1 MEQAPILITTQ
12 YEAERFETFLALPDN
27 HRILFSGKYGSG
39 KTYFL
44 HEFFTTRKKDEYET
58 FHLFPTNYAIAK
70 NEDVVKLLHF
80 DILYEL
86 LAKGYLAP
94 SEKMF
99 STKETM
105 ASFVQSNLPK
115 IIKDVISH
123 CGKIGKKLSDVFD
136 TYTQWAAKYEAF
148 DKGINQNAEDKA
160 RDAFYN
166 LMNEVEY
173 NATTELIEM
182 VNSSIDKQK
191 VLIVDDLDR
200 IDPEHIFRLLN
211 LFSAQTS
218 NYFSA
223 HWPTGQDENRYGFD
237 KIIFVC
243 DIDNIR
249 NIFRAKYGDGVDF
262 AGYIDKFYSIAPFFF
277 NNNNMVAQEAHRF
290 VASINSEWPPDNR
303 HQFTS
308 LVRILLYY
316 KALSLRKLKGKE
328 FAYWE
333 YPLRKYP
340 TLARSSNAFSVGI
353 MDFVLFLYGTKVDAL
368 IAIKNYSE
376 EIAIE
381 MLEKSDYRIV
391 ELFIP
396 FLQSDYSLKV
406 GDNFSYQNQILDL
419 KLTYKC
425 VQDYRNIY
433 AIITG
438 ITYYDGS
445 KRTRIPF
452 FQLLAIAFE
461 NYCKLIE
468 TPNVVRF

>member
-1 MEQAPILITTQ
+1 MEQTPILITTQ
-12 YEAERFETFLALPDN
+12 HEAEKFGTFLELPDN

-58 FHLFPTNYAIAK
+58 FHLFPTNYAIAQ
-70 NEDVVKLLHF
+70 NEDVVKLLQF

-86 LAKGYLAP
+86 LVKGYLAP

-115 IIKDVISH
+115 IIKDVVSH

-136 TYTQWAAKYEAF
+136 TYTQLATQYEDF
-148 DKGINQNAEDKA
+148 DKRVNQSEEDKA
-160 RDAFYN
+160 REEFYK

-182 VNSSIDKQK
+182 VNSTIDKQK

-262 AGYIDKFYSIAPFFF
+262 AGYIDKFYSIAPYFF

-290 VASINSEWPPDNR
+290 VASINSEWPVHNR
-303 HQFTS
+303 EQFSS
-308 LVRILLYY
+308 LVRMLLFHNVIT
-316 KALSLRKLKGKE
+316 LRKLKEKE
-328 FAYWE
+328 FAHWE
-333 YPLRKYP
+333 YPTRKHP
-340 TLARSSNAFSVGI
+340 SIIQGNNIWSVGI
-353 MDFVLFLYGTKVDAL
+353 LDLMLFLFGTKEDAITAL
-368 IAIKNYSE
+368 KKNTE
-376 EIAIE
+376 EISLDL
-381 MLEKSDYRIV
+381 LEKTGYR
-391 ELFIP
+391 LTDMLIP
-396 FLQSDYSLKV
+396 FLLPNTSLTV
-406 GDNFSYQNQILDL
+406 GDEFVYENQDLDI
-419 KLTYKC
+419 KIYYKC
-425 VQDYRNIY
+425 KPYNREIY
-433 AIITG
+433 AEIKTVSYI
-438 ITYYDGS
+438 DG
-445 KRTRIPF
+445 KERTKIPF
-452 FQLLAIAFE
+452 FQLHSIAFG
-461 NYCKLIE
+461 NYCNLIE
-468 TPNVVRF
+468 SPNIVRY

>member
-1 MEQAPILITTQ
+1 MNKEPILITTQ
-12 YEAERFETFLALPDN
+12 SEAERFETFLALPDN

-39 KTYFL
+39 KTFFL
-44 HEFFTTRKKDEYET
+44 HELFTTRKKDEYEI

-70 NEDVVKLLHF
+70 NEDVVKLLQF

-86 LAKGYLAP
+86 LVKGYLAP

-115 IIKDVISH
+115 IIKDVVSH

-160 RDAFYN
+160 REAFYN

-182 VNSSIDKQK
+182 VNSTIDKQK

-223 HWPTGQDENRYGFD
+223 HWPTDQDENRYGFN

-262 AGYIDKFYSIAPFFF
+262 AGYIDKFYSIEPYFF
-277 NNNNMVAQEAHRF
+277 NINDMVAQEAHRF
-290 VASINSEWPPDNR
+290 VDSVKTEWQELNR
-303 HQFTS
+303 GHFSS
-308 LVRILLYY
+308 LVRMLLFHDVIT
-316 KALSLRKLKGKE
+316 LRKLKEKE
-328 FAYWE
+328 SARWE
-333 YPLRKYP
+333 YPLHKFS
-340 TLARSSNAFSVGI
+340 TLI
-353 MDFVLFLYGTKVDAL
+353 
-368 IAIKNYSE
+368 
-376 EIAIE
+376 
-381 MLEKSDYRIV
+381 
-391 ELFIP
+391 
-396 FLQSDYSLKV
+396 
-406 GDNFSYQNQILDL
+406 
-419 KLTYKC
+419 
-425 VQDYRNIY
+425 
-433 AIITG
+433 
-438 ITYYDGS
+438 
-445 KRTRIPF
+445 
-452 FQLLAIAFE
+452 
-461 NYCKLIE
+461 
-468 TPNVVRF
+468 

>member
-1 MEQAPILITTQ
+1 MNQKPILITTK
-12 YEAERFETFLALPDN
+12 YEAERFETFLALPNN

-44 HEFFTTRKKDEYET
+44 HKFFTTQKKDEYET

-86 LAKGYLAP
+86 LVKGYLAP

-99 STKETM
+99 STEETL
-105 ASFVQSNLPK
+105 SGFVQNNFPK
-115 IIKDVISH
+115 IIKDIVSH

-160 RDAFYN
+160 REAFYN

-182 VNSSIDKQK
+182 VNSTIDKQK

-262 AGYIDKFYSIAPFFF
+262 TGYIDKFYSIEPYFF
-277 NNNNMVAQEAHRF
+277 NINDMVAQEAHRF
-290 VASINSEWPPDNR
+290 VDSVKTEWQELNR
-303 HQFTS
+303 GHFSS
-308 LVRILLYY
+308 LVRMLLFHNVIT
-316 KALSLRKLKGKE
+316 LRKLKEKE
-328 FAYWE
+328 SARWE
-333 YPLRKYP
+333 YPLHKFS
-340 TLARSSNAFSVGI
+340 TLNRGSNILSVGLL
-353 MDFVLFLYGTKVDAL
+353 DFVLFLYGTKEDAL
-368 IAIKNYSE
+368 AAIKKHNE
-376 EIAIE
+376 EISTE
-381 MLEKSDYRIV
+381 LLEESGYR
-391 ELFIP
+391 LTDLLIP
-396 FLQSDYSLKV
+396 FLDPDQPLTK
-406 GDNFSYQNQILDL
+406 GDDFIYENQELDL
-419 KLTYKC
+419 KMHYNCALSL
-425 VQDYRNIY
+425 REIY
-433 AIITG
+433 ADVQIISK
-438 ITYYDGS
+438 YDGS
-445 KRTRIPF
+445 ERTKIPF
-452 FQLLAIAFE
+452 FQLMSIALE
-461 NYCKLIE
+461 NYCNLIE
-468 TPNVVRF
+468 VPNVIRY

>member
-44 HEFFTTRKKDEYET
+44 HEFFTIRKKDEYEF

-80 DILYEL
+80 DILYEIL
-86 LAKGYLAP
+86 VKGYLAP

-99 STKETM
+99 STEETL
-105 ASFVQSNLPK
+105 SGFVQNNFPK
-115 IIKDVISH
+115 IIKDIVSH

-160 RDAFYN
+160 REAFYN

-182 VNSSIDKQK
+182 VNSTIDKQK

-223 HWPTGQDENRYGFD
+223 HWTTGQNENRYGFD

-243 DIDNIR
+243 DINNIR

-262 AGYIDKFYSIAPFFF
+262 AGYIDKFYSIEPYFF
-277 NNNNMVAQEAHRF
+277 NINDMVAREAHRL
-290 VASINSEWPPDNR
+290 VDSVKTEWQELSR
-303 HQFTS
+303 GHFSS
-308 LVRILLYY
+308 LVRMLLFHDVIT
-316 KALSLRKLKGKE
+316 LRKLKEKE
-328 FAYWE
+328 SAHWE
-333 YPLRKYP
+333 YPLHKFS
-340 TLARSSNAFSVGI
+340 TLNRRSNILSVGLL
-353 MDFVLFLYGTKVDAL
+353 DFVLFLYGTKEDAL
-368 IAIKNYSE
+368 AAIKKHNE
-376 EIAIE
+376 EISIE
-381 MLEKSDYRIV
+381 LLNESGYGLTD
-391 ELFIP
+391 LLIP
-396 FLQSDYSLKV
+396 FLDPDQPLTK
-406 GDNFSYQNQILDL
+406 GDGFIYENQELDL
-419 KLTYKC
+419 KMHYNC
-425 VQDYRNIY
+425 APYHRGIY
-433 AIITG
+433 ADVQTISK
-438 ITYYDGS
+438 YDGS
-445 KRTRIPF
+445 ERTMIPF
-452 FQLLAIAFE
+452 FQLLSIAFE
-461 NYCKLIE
+461 NYCQLTE
-468 TPNVVRF
+468 APNVIRY

>member
-1 MEQAPILITTQ
+1 MNQEPILITTQ
-12 YEAERFETFLALPDN
+12 YEAEKFATFLALPDN
-27 HRILFSGKYGSG
+27 HRILFSGRYGSG
-39 KTYFL
+39 KTFFL

-58 FHLFPTNYAIAK
+58 FHLFPTNYAIAQ
-70 NEDVVKLLHF
+70 NEDVVKLLQF

-86 LAKGYLAP
+86 LIKGYLAP
-94 SEKMF
+94 SAKMF

-105 ASFVQSNLPK
+105 ASFVQSNFPK

-136 TYTQWAAKYEAF
+136 TYTQLATQYEDF
-148 DKGINQNAEDKA
+148 DKRVNQSEEDKA
-160 RDAFYN
+160 REEFYK

-182 VNSSIDKQK
+182 VNSTIDKQK

-223 HWPTGQDENRYGFD
+223 HWPISQDEKRYGFD

-243 DIDNIR
+243 DINNIR

-262 AGYIDKFYSIAPFFF
+262 AGYIDKFYSIAPYFF
-277 NNNNMVAQEAHRF
+277 NNNRMVAQEAYRF
-290 VASINSEWPPDNR
+290 VASIESEWPQDDR

-308 LVRILLYY
+308 LVRMLLFHNVIT
-316 KALSLRKLKGKE
+316 LRKLKEKE

-333 YPLRKYP
+333 YPLHKYP
-340 TLARSSNAFSVGI
+340 TLVRGNNAFSVGI
-353 MDFVLFLYGTKVDAL
+353 MDFILFLYGTKEDAL
-368 IAIKNYSE
+368 VAIEKHSE
-376 EIAIE
+376 EIANE

-391 ELFIP
+391 DLFVP
-396 FLQSDYSLKV
+396 FLQADPSLKV
-406 GDNFSYQNQILDL
+406 GDNFIYQNQNMDL

-425 VQDYRNIY
+425 EPYHRDVY
-433 AIITG
+433 AIITS
-438 ITYYDGS
+438 ITNYDGS
-445 KRTRIPF
+445 RRTKIPF
-452 FQLLAIAFE
+452 FQLLAIALE

-468 TPNVVRF
+468 TPNVVKY

>member
-1 MEQAPILITTQ
+1 MDKKIILITTQ

-44 HEFFTTRKKDEYET
+44 HEFFTTRKKDEYEF

-70 NEDVVKLLHF
+70 NEDVVKLLQF

-86 LAKGYLAP
+86 LVKGYLAP

-99 STKETM
+99 STKETI

-115 IIKDVISH
+115 IIKDVVSH

-136 TYTQWAAKYEAF
+136 TYTKWAAKYEDF
-148 DKGINQNAEDKA
+148 DKGVKQSEEDKA
-160 RDAFYN
+160 REAFYN

-182 VNSSIDKQK
+182 VNSTIDKQK

-223 HWPTGQDENRYGFD
+223 HWPINQDENRYGFD

-262 AGYIDKFYSIAPFFF
+262 AGYIDKFYSIAPYFF

-290 VASINSEWPPDNR
+290 VASINSEWPIQSR
-303 HQFTS
+303 EQFSS
-308 LVRILLYY
+308 LVRMLLFHNVIT
-316 KALSLRKLKGKE
+316 LRKLKEKE
-328 FAYWE
+328 FAPWE

-340 TLARSSNAFSVGI
+340 ALGRDFNTFSVGLL
-353 MDFVLFLYGTKVDAL
+353 DFILFLYGTKEDA
-368 IAIKNYSE
+368 IAAIKKHNE
-376 EIAIE
+376 EIS
-381 MLEKSDYRIV
+381 LELMERSGYLLTD
-391 ELFIP
+391 LLIP
-396 FLQSDYSLKV
+396 FLYPDATLTV
-406 GDNFSYQNQILDL
+406 GEGFIYENKLLDL
-419 KLTYKC
+419 KISYKC
-425 VQDYRNIY
+425 EKYDRDTY
-433 AIITG
+433 AEINTVSKL
-438 ITYYDGS
+438 DGS
-445 KRTRIPF
+445 ERKKIPF
-452 FQLLAIAFE
+452 FQLLSIAIE
-461 NYCKLIE
+461 NYCRLIE
-468 TPNVVRF
+468 VQHVILY

>member
-1 MEQAPILITTQ
+1 MNQESIRIATQ
-12 YEAERFETFLALPDN
+12 SEAERFETFLVLPDN

-39 KTYFL
+39 KTFFL
-44 HEFFTTRKKDEYET
+44 HEFFTTRKKDEYEI

-70 NEDVVKLLHF
+70 NEDVVKLLQF

-86 LAKGYLAP
+86 LVKGYLAP

-99 STKETM
+99 SAKETM

-115 IIKDVISH
+115 IIKDVVSH

-160 RDAFYN
+160 REAFYN

-182 VNSSIDKQK
+182 VNSTIDKQK

-249 NIFRAKYGDGVDF
+249 NIFCAKYGDGVDF
-262 AGYIDKFYSIAPFFF
+262 AGYIDKFYSIAPYFF
-277 NNNNMVAQEAHRF
+277 NNNNMVAQEAHLF
-290 VASINSEWPPDNR
+290 VASINSEWPIHSR
-303 HQFTS
+303 EQFSS
-308 LVRILLYY
+308 LVRMLLFHNVIT
-316 KALSLRKLKGKE
+316 LRKLKEKE
-328 FAYWE
+328 FAHWE
-333 YPLRKYP
+333 YPIRKRP
-340 TLARSSNAFSVGI
+340 SIIQGNNIWSVGI
-353 MDFVLFLYGTKVDAL
+353 LDLMLFLFGTKEDA
-368 IAIKNYSE
+368 IAALKKNTE
-376 EIAIE
+376 EISLDL
-381 MLEKSDYRIV
+381 LEKSGYR
-391 ELFIP
+391 LTDMLIP
-396 FLQSDYSLKV
+396 FLHPNATLTV
-406 GDNFSYQNQILDL
+406 GEDFVYENQDLDI
-419 KLTYKC
+419 KLYYKC
-425 VQDYRNIY
+425 EPYNREIY
-433 AIITG
+433 AEFIRMEF
-438 ITYYDGS
+438 
-445 KRTRIPF
+445 KRELTNDLDIEKEV
-452 FQLLAIAFE
+452 IALF
-461 NYCKLIE
+461 K
-468 TPNVVRF
+468 T

>member
-1 MEQAPILITTQ
+1 MNQEQILITTQ
-12 YEAERFETFLALPDN
+12 SEAERFETFLALPNN

-44 HEFFTTRKKDEYET
+44 HEFFTIRKKDEYEF
-58 FHLFPTNYAIAK
+58 FHLFPTNYAIAQ
-70 NEDVVKLLHF
+70 NEDVVKLLQF

-86 LAKGYLAP
+86 LIKGYLAP
-94 SEKMF
+94 SVKMF
-99 STKETM
+99 STKETI

-115 IIKDVISH
+115 IIKDVVSH

-136 TYTQWAAKYEAF
+136 TYTKWAAKYEDF
-148 DKGINQNAEDKA
+148 DKGVNQSEEDRA
-160 RDAFYN
+160 REAFYN

-182 VNSSIDKQK
+182 VNSTIDKQK

-262 AGYIDKFYSIAPFFF
+262 TGYIDKFYSIEPYLF
-277 NNNNMVAQEAHRF
+277 NINNMVAQEAHRF
-290 VASINSEWPPDNR
+290 VDSVKTEWTDLNRGHFSSI
-303 HQFTS
+303 
-308 LVRILLYY
+308 VRLL
-316 KALSLRKLKGKE
+316 LLHNIITLRKLKEKE
-328 FAYWE
+328 SAYWE
-333 YPLRKYP
+333 YPLRKFSA
-340 TLARSSNAFSVGI
+340 LDRGNNLLSVGLL
-353 MDFVLFLYGTKVDAL
+353 DFMLFLYGTKEDAL
-368 IAIKNYSE
+368 AAINKHNE
-376 EIAIE
+376 EISIE
-381 MLEKSDYRIV
+381 LLEESGYR
-391 ELFIP
+391 LTDLLIP
-396 FLQSDYSLKV
+396 FLDPDQPLTK
-406 GDNFSYQNQILDL
+406 GDGFIYENRDLDL
-419 KLTYKC
+419 KINYKC
-425 VQDYRNIY
+425 EQYHREIY
-433 AIITG
+433 ADIQTISK
-438 ITYYDGS
+438 YDGS
-445 KRTRIPF
+445 ERTKIPF
-452 FQLLAIAFE
+452 FQLLSIAFE

-468 TPNVVRF
+468 SLNVI

>member
-99 STKETM
+99 SSKETM
-105 ASFVQSNLPK
+105 ASFAQSNLPR
-115 IIKDVISH
+115 IIKDVVSH

-136 TYTQWAAKYEAF
+136 TYTKWAAKYEAF

-160 RDAFYN
+160 REAFYN

-182 VNSSIDKQK
+182 VNSTIDKQK

-218 NYFSA
+218 KYFSA
-223 HWPTGQDENRYGFD
+223 HWPIGQDDNRFGFD

-249 NIFRAKYGDGVDF
+249 NIFHSKYGEGVDF
-262 AGYIDKFYSIAPFFF
+262 AGYIDKFYSIAPYFF
-277 NNNNMVAQEAHRF
+277 NNNNMVAQEAHHF

-316 KALSLRKLKGKE
+316 KALSLRKLKEKE

-340 TLARSSNAFSVGI
+340 TLAGSSNAFSVGI
-353 MDFVLFLYGTKVDAL
+353 MDFVLFLYGTKEDAL
-368 IAIKNYSE
+368 VAIKNYSE

>member
-1 MEQAPILITTQ
+1 MNQEPIRITTQ

-39 KTYFL
+39 KTFFL

-70 NEDVVKLLHF
+70 NEDVVKLLQF

-86 LAKGYLAP
+86 MVKGYLAP

-99 STKETM
+99 SAKETM

-136 TYTQWAAKYEAF
+136 TYTQLATQYEDF
-148 DKGINQNAEDKA
+148 DKGVNQSEEDKA
-160 RDAFYN
+160 REEFYK
-166 LMNEVEY
+166 LMNKVEY

-237 KIIFVC
+237 IIIFVC

-262 AGYIDKFYSIAPFFF
+262 AGYIDKFYSIAPYFF
-277 NNNNMVAQEAHRF
+277 NNNNVVASEAHRF
-290 VASINSEWPPDNR
+290 IASINSEWPSDNR

-308 LVRILLYY
+308 LVRLLLFY
-316 KALSLRKLKGKE
+316 KVLSLRKLKEKE

-333 YPLRKYP
+333 YPLHKYP
-340 TLARSSNAFSVGI
+340 TLARSSNTFSIGI
-353 MDFVLFLYGTKVDAL
+353 MDFILFLYGTKEDAL
-368 IAIKNYSE
+368 VAIRNYSD

-381 MLEKSDYRIV
+381 MLEKSDCRIV
-391 ELFIP
+391 DLFIP
-396 FLQSDYSLKV
+396 FLQNDYSLREGV
-406 GDNFSYQNQILDL
+406 DCSYQNQNLNL

-425 VQDYRNIY
+425 VPNFRDIY
-433 AIITG
+433 AVITS
-438 ITYYDGS
+438 ITNYDGS
-445 KRTRIPF
+445 NRTRIPF

>member
-1 MEQAPILITTQ
+1 MEQAPILIATQ

-80 DILYEL
+80 DILYEIL
-86 LAKGYLAP
+86 VKGYLAP

-99 STKETM
+99 STEETL
-105 ASFVQSNLPK
+105 SGFVQNNFPK
-115 IIKDVISH
+115 IIKDIVSH

-160 RDAFYN
+160 REAFYN

-182 VNSSIDKQK
+182 VNSTIDKQK

-223 HWPTGQDENRYGFD
+223 HWTTGQNENRYGFD

-243 DIDNIR
+243 DINNIR

-262 AGYIDKFYSIAPFFF
+262 SGYIDKFYSIEPYFF
-277 NNNNMVAQEAHRF
+277 NINDMVAREAHRF
-290 VASINSEWPPDNR
+290 VDSVKTEWQELSR
-303 HQFTS
+303 GHFSS
-308 LVRILLYY
+308 LVRMLLFHDVIT
-316 KALSLRKLKGKE
+316 LRKLKEKE
-328 FAYWE
+328 SAHWE
-333 YPLRKYP
+333 YPLHKFS
-340 TLARSSNAFSVGI
+340 TLNRRSNILSVGLL
-353 MDFVLFLYGTKVDAL
+353 DFVLFLYGTKEDAL
-368 IAIKNYSE
+368 AAIKKHNE
-376 EIAIE
+376 EISIE
-381 MLEKSDYRIV
+381 LLNESGYGLTD
-391 ELFIP
+391 LLIP
-396 FLQSDYSLKV
+396 FLEPDQPLTK
-406 GDNFSYQNQILDL
+406 GDGFIYENQELDL
-419 KLTYKC
+419 KMHYNC
-425 VQDYRNIY
+425 APYHREIY
-433 AIITG
+433 ADVQTISK
-438 ITYYDGS
+438 YDGS
-445 KRTRIPF
+445 ERTMIPF
-452 FQLLAIAFE
+452 FQLLSIAFE
-461 NYCKLIE
+461 NYCKLTE
-468 TPNVVRF
+468 APNVIRY

>member
-39 KTYFL
+39 KTFFL
-44 HEFFTTRKKDEYET
+44 HEFFTTRKKDEYEI

-70 NEDVVKLLHF
+70 NEDVVKLLQF

-86 LAKGYLAP
+86 LVKGYLAP

-99 STKETM
+99 SAKETM

-115 IIKDVISH
+115 IIKDVVSH

-160 RDAFYN
+160 REAFYN

-182 VNSSIDKQK
+182 VNSTIDKQK

-249 NIFRAKYGDGVDF
+249 NIFCAKYGDGVDF
-262 AGYIDKFYSIAPFFF
+262 AGYIDKFYSIAPYFF

-290 VASINSEWPPDNR
+290 VASIDSEWPIHSR
-303 HQFTS
+303 EQFSS
-308 LVRILLYY
+308 LVRMLLFHNVIT
-316 KALSLRKLKGKE
+316 LRKLKEKE
-328 FAYWE
+328 FAHWE
-333 YPLRKYP
+333 YPIRKRP
-340 TLARSSNAFSVGI
+340 SIIQGNNIWSVGI
-353 MDFVLFLYGTKVDAL
+353 LDLMLFLFGTKEDA
-368 IAIKNYSE
+368 IAALKKNTE
-376 EIAIE
+376 EISLDL
-381 MLEKSDYRIV
+381 LEKSGYRLIDM
-391 ELFIP
+391 LIP
-396 FLQSDYSLKV
+396 FLLPNATLTV
-406 GDNFSYQNQILDL
+406 GDDFVYENQDLDI
-419 KLTYKC
+419 KLYYKC
-425 VQDYRNIY
+425 EPYNREIY
-433 AIITG
+433 ANLKTASSIN
-438 ITYYDGS
+438 GS
-445 KRTRIPF
+445 ERKKIPF
-452 FQLLAIAFE
+452 FRLMSIALE

-468 TPNVVRF
+468 VPNVIRY

>member
-1 MEQAPILITTQ
+1 MNQDPILITTQ
-12 YEAERFETFLALPDN
+12 YEAEKFATFLELPDN

-86 LAKGYLAP
+86 LVKGHLAP
-94 SEKMF
+94 SERLF
-99 STKETM
+99 SSKESL
-105 ASFVQSNLPK
+105 AGFVQNNFPI
-115 IIKDVISH
+115 IIKGVVSH
-123 CGKIGKKLSDVFD
+123 CGKIGKKLSDVYD
-136 TYTQWAAKYEAF
+136 TYAQLATQYEEF
-148 DKGINQNAEDKA
+148 DKGINQREEDKA
-160 RDAFYN
+160 REAFYK
-166 LMNEVEY
+166 LMDEVEY

-182 VNSSIDKQK
+182 VNSTIDKQK

-218 NYFSA
+218 SYFSA
-223 HWPTGQDENRYGFD
+223 HWPIGQDGNRYGFD

-249 NIFRAKYGDGVDF
+249 NIFRAKYGEGVDF
-262 AGYIDKFYSIAPFFF
+262 TGYIDKFYSIAPFFF

-290 VASINSEWPPDNR
+290 VASINSEWPPDKR

-316 KALSLRKLKGKE
+316 KALSLRKLKEKE
-328 FAYWE
+328 FTYWE

-353 MDFVLFLYGTKVDAL
+353 MDFVLFLYGTKEDAL
-368 IAIKNYSE
+368 VAIKNYSE
-376 EIAIE
+376 EMAIE

-396 FLQSDYSLKV
+396 FLQSDYSLRE
-406 GDNFSYQNQILDL
+406 GDDFSYQNQILNL

-425 VQDYRNIY
+425 VPNFRDIY
-433 AIITG
+433 AVITS
-438 ITYYDGS
+438 ITNYDGS

>member
-1 MEQAPILITTQ
+1 MTKDPILITTQ

-39 KTYFL
+39 KTFFL
-44 HEFFTTRKKDEYET
+44 HEFFTTRKKDEYEI

-70 NEDVVKLLHF
+70 NEDVIKLLHF

-86 LAKGYLAP
+86 LVKGYLVP

-99 STKETM
+99 STKESLS
-105 ASFVQSNLPK
+105 SFVQNNLPK
-115 IIKDVISH
+115 IIKDVVSH

-160 RDAFYN
+160 REAFYK

-182 VNSSIDKQK
+182 VNSTIDKQK

-223 HWPTGQDENRYGFD
+223 HWPIGQDDNRYGFD

-262 AGYIDKFYSIAPFFF
+262 TGYIDKFYSIAPYLF
-277 NNNNMVAQEAHRF
+277 NNNNIVAHEAHRF
-290 VASINSEWPPDNR
+290 VASINSEWPKDDR

-308 LVRILLYY
+308 LVRMLLFHNVI
-316 KALSLRKLKGKE
+316 SLRKLKEKE
-328 FAYWE
+328 SAYWE

-340 TLARSSNAFSVGI
+340 TLARENNAFSVGL
-353 MDFVLFLYGTKVDAL
+353 MDFVLFLYGTKEDAL
-368 IAIKNYSE
+368 DAMRHHPE
-376 EIAIE
+376 EITIE
-381 MLEKSDYRIV
+381 LLEKSDYRIV
-391 ELFIP
+391 DLFIP
-396 FLQSDYSLKV
+396 FLQPDHSLKV
-406 GDNFSYQNQILDL
+406 GDTFTYQNQILNL

-425 VQDYRNIY
+425 EPYRRDVY
-433 AIITG
+433 AII
-438 ITYYDGS
+438 INIASYDGS
-445 KRTRIPF
+445 IRTKIPF
-452 FQLLAIAFE
+452 FQLLSIAFE

-468 TPNVVRF
+468 APNVISY

>member
-1 MEQAPILITTQ
+1 MNQEPIRITTQ

-39 KTYFL
+39 KTFFL

-70 NEDVVKLLHF
+70 NEDVVKLLQF

-86 LAKGYLAP
+86 MVKGYLAP

-99 STKETM
+99 SAKETM

-123 CGKIGKKLSDVFD
+123 CGKIGKKLSDVFN

-160 RDAFYN
+160 REAFYN
-166 LMNEVEY
+166 LMNAVEY
-173 NATTELIEM
+173 NATTELIEL

-223 HWPTGQDENRYGFD
+223 HWPTDQDENRYGFD

-249 NIFRAKYGDGVDF
+249 NIFRAKYGEGVDF
-262 AGYIDKFYSIAPFFF
+262 AGYIDKFYSIAPYFF
-277 NNNNMVAQEAHRF
+277 NNNNVVASEAHRF
-290 VASINSEWPPDNR
+290 IASINSEWPSDNR

-308 LVRILLYY
+308 LVRLLLFY
-316 KALSLRKLKGKE
+316 KVLSLRKLKEKE

-333 YPLRKYP
+333 YPLHKYP
-340 TLARSSNAFSVGI
+340 TLARSSNTFSIGI
-353 MDFVLFLYGTKVDAL
+353 MDFILFLYGTKEDAL
-368 IAIKNYSE
+368 VAIRNYSD

-381 MLEKSDYRIV
+381 MLEKSDYLIV
-391 ELFIP
+391 DLFIP
-396 FLQSDYSLKV
+396 FLQSDYSLRE
-406 GDNFSYQNQILDL
+406 GDDFSYQNQILNL

-425 VQDYRNIY
+425 LPNFRDIY
-433 AIITG
+433 AVITS
-438 ITYYDGS
+438 ITNYDGS
-445 KRTRIPF
+445 KRTKIPF

>member
-1 MEQAPILITTQ
+1 MNQKQILITTQ
-12 YEAERFETFLALPDN
+12 SEAERFETFLALPNN

-44 HEFFTTRKKDEYET
+44 HEFFITQKKDEYET
-58 FHLFPTNYAIAK
+58 IHLFPTNYAIAK
-70 NEDVVKLLHF
+70 NEDVVKLLQF

-86 LAKGYLAP
+86 LIKGYLAP

-99 STKETM
+99 STKETI

-115 IIKDVISH
+115 IIKDVVSH

-136 TYTQWAAKYEAF
+136 TYTQWSAKYEAF

-160 RDAFYN
+160 REAFYN

-173 NATTELIEM
+173 NATAELIEM

-316 KALSLRKLKGKE
+316 KALSLRKLKEKE
-328 FAYWE
+328 FTYWE

-353 MDFVLFLYGTKVDAL
+353 MDFVLFLYGTKEDAL
-368 IAIKNYSE
+368 VAIRNYSD
-376 EIAIE
+376 EIAVE

-391 ELFIP
+391 DLFIP
-396 FLQSDYSLKV
+396 FLLSDYSLRE
-406 GDNFSYQNQILDL
+406 GDDFSYQSQNLDL

-433 AIITG
+433 AIITS

-445 KRTRIPF
+445 KRTKIPF

-461 NYCKLIE
+461 NYCKIIE
-468 TPNVVRF
+468 TPNIVRF

>member
-1 MEQAPILITTQ
+1 MNQEPIRITTQ
-12 YEAERFETFLALPDN
+12 YEAERFETFLDLPNN

-44 HEFFTTRKKDEYET
+44 HEFFATRKKDEYET

-70 NEDVVKLLHF
+70 NEDVVKLLQF
-80 DILYEL
+80 DILYEHL
-86 LAKGYLAP
+86 IKGYLAP

-115 IIKDVISH
+115 IIKDVVSH
-123 CGKIGKKLSDVFD
+123 CGKIGKKMSDVFD
-136 TYTQWAAKYEAF
+136 TYTQLATQYEDF
-148 DKGINQNAEDKA
+148 DKGVNQSEEDKA
-160 RDAFYN
+160 RETFYN

-182 VNSSIDKQK
+182 VNFTISKQK

-223 HWPTGQDENRYGFD
+223 HWPIGQDDNRYGFD

-262 AGYIDKFYSIAPFFF
+262 AGYIDKFYSIAPYFF

-290 VASINSEWPPDNR
+290 VASIDSEWPVHSR
-303 HQFTS
+303 EQFSS
-308 LVRILLYY
+308 LVRMLLFHNVIT
-316 KALSLRKLKGKE
+316 LRKLKEKE
-328 FAYWE
+328 FAHWE
-333 YPLRKYP
+333 YPTRKHP
-340 TLARSSNAFSVGI
+340 SIIQGNNIWSVGI
-353 MDFVLFLYGTKVDAL
+353 LDLMLFLFGTKEDA
-368 IAIKNYSE
+368 IAALKKHNE
-376 EIAIE
+376 EI
-381 MLEKSDYRIV
+381 S
-391 ELFIP
+391 
-396 FLQSDYSLKV
+396 
-406 GDNFSYQNQILDL
+406 LDL
-419 KLTYKC
+419 L
-425 VQDYRNIY
+425 
-433 AIITG
+433 
-438 ITYYDGS
+438 
-445 KRTRIPF
+445 
-452 FQLLAIAFE
+452 E
-461 NYCKLIE
+461 
-468 TPNVVRF
+468 